1 MFGGLFT
8 RQRKM
13 KDDFEVLLP
22 SPPPSD
28 KEEDQTPNTIVDGL
42 LHDDDVDTTS
52 EVVHPVVLPE
62 KTHEEKEDVPDKFKH
77 IVNGVYS
84 PPNAFYT
91 QVSLTDEDIKYI
103 GLIIGRSGFYFK
115 KITQAARVD
124 YIWYDPDRK
133 AIEIWG
139 SERRL
144 LNAVN
149 RVHARIHRVRK
160 EIAAKQHEEHAPI
173 PST

>member
-1 MFGGLFT
+1 MFSLFT
-8 RQRKM
+8 RQPKM
-13 KDDFEVLLP
+13 KDEFEVVTP
-22 SPPPSD
+22 SSPTIAQEQPTTETLDATPDVQPMDNQDAPPS
-28 KEEDQTPNTIVDGL
+28 EA
-42 LHDDDVDTTS
+42 
-52 EVVHPVVLPE
+52 LPE
-62 KTHEEKEDVPDKFKH
+62 TSAVADVPAKFQH

-91 QVSLTDEDIKYI
+91 QVSLTDDDVRYI
-103 GLIIGRSGFYFK
+103 GLIIGRGGFYFK
-115 KITQAARVD
+115 KITEAARVD

-139 SERRL
+139 PERRL

-160 EIAAKQHEEHAPI
+160 EVALKEE
-173 PST
+173 